1 MTEKEDIARM
11 GFWGSCVSALLKENR
26 DKWVRDMICIT
37 TGSCMTNYYHVG
49 GYVLHPY
56 MNLMFYLKPEK
67 KSAYPSSNLDSFNL
81 EIETAKKEE
90 VKGEFGISLDPFRRK
105 DWMAALKQINFRHL
119 CTITY
124 KVKPKVH
131 WGDRWKTDEE
141 KPFIKYQALI
151 QARKIQIDN
160 QQEKLR
166 SIGRVKKIKGLPPRY
181 WNLDCRE
188 LTNEDVVLFQRIH
201 NSLPRHIGR
210 FMPFNDQ
217 PQKQQIRQ
225 WRKGRAEEAE
235 REKRREA
242 ERVEWKKRE
251 EAADWAR
258 EKKPKRIYLMKDGS
272 NGYYKIGISDNPQH
286 REKTLQS
293 EKPDIDMIG
302 HWEQTTDQEKDW
314 HCYFSDQRL
323 RGEWFKL
330 TDVQVKFFCLNA
342 RKGATPPARSN
353 SQALQPSPDHPSYIR
368 ITEAAR
374 RSSLGR
380 SKVYQLVRDNH
391 IESCRHK
398 IGKKSIWLVNYKS
411 LRDYILSC
419 AA

>member
-11 GFWGSCVSALLKENR
+11 GFWGSCVNALLKENR

-56 MNLMFYLKPEK
+56 MNLMFYLEPEK
-67 KSAYPSSNLDSFNL
+67 KSAYESSNLDSFNL
-81 EIETAKKEE
+81 EIETDNREE
-90 VKGEFGISLDPFRRK
+90 VKGAFGIRLDTFRRK
-105 DWMAALKQINFRHL
+105 DWIAALKKISFKHL

-124 KVKPKVH
+124 KVEPKVCLGDY
-131 WGDRWKTDEE
+131 WGTGE
-141 KPFIKYQALI
+141 KVPFIKYQAFLLE
-151 QARKIQIDN
+151 RKIQIDA
-160 QQEKLR
+160 QEEKLHN
-166 SIGRVKKIKGLPPRY
+166 IGRVKKIKGLYPWRE
-181 WNLDCRE
+181 CRE
-188 LTNEDVVLFQRIH
+188 LTNEDVVSFQRIH

-217 PQKQQIRQ
+217 PQKQQVRQ
-225 WRKGRAEEAE
+225 WCKGITEAAE
-235 REKRREA
+235 REKRMEA

-251 EAADWAR
+251 ESAYWAR

-293 EKPDIDMIG
+293 EKPDIDMVG
-302 HWEQTTDQEKDW
+302 HWKQTTDQEKAW

-353 SQALQPSPDHPSYIR
+353 SQALQPSPDHPDYIR

-374 RSSLGR
+374 RSSIGR